1 MVVGILMYFGLYI
14 TQLAYIWKID
24 GIHKYKAKKTLL
36 LKSRLLKFIVIHYS
50 RDFNVYKE
58 RKLLPKS
65 VTSSN
70 SIEIAALFMQI
81 IAHVLY
87 LFYIF
92 IRIHI
97 YQSYTKVLSIMQIVI
112 FSLSI
117 GYTIG
122 LMIYQGV
129 CEDIIADKDK
139 K

>member
-58 RKLLPKS
+58 RKLFPKS

-97 YQSYTKVLSIMQIVI
+97 YQSYTKVFSIMQIVI